1 MRLTECM
8 RMSKPARRLIVSGI
22 ALFVAPP
29 WLKKLAVAAIISNVA
44 SLVAKDGKQRNTGR

>member
-1 MRLTECM
+1 M

-44 SLVAKDGKQRNTGR
+44 SLLAKDGKQRDSGR